1 MQSGSSEHMAAM
13 RYGWDGQKIELLTV
27 GGCTNDV
34 NVVDFIKSHAGGAGR
49 FLRDHIRTRT
59 HTSVGNVGMF
69 KRIQGGEEEGVR
81 KHKT

>member
-34 NVVDFIKSHAGGAGR
+34 NVVDFIKKSCRRSRAVFKGSHTHAHTYQCGEC
-49 FLRDHIRTRT
+49 RD
-59 HTSVGNVGMF
+59 V
-69 KRIQGGEEEGVR
+69 
-81 KHKT
+81 